1 MRRLVEKPLPLERT
15 GWAIGLGVANIVALI
30 AVSLEA
36 WDFMQGLDLDLDLDL
51 AAQVVLSALW
61 LVWAAALVAAGI
73 RRDAAALR
81 WQGLALLLVVVAKTF
96 LVDLSFLE
104 QGYRIL
110 SFLIVGALLVAVS
123 FLYQRRRR
131 GDAPVE

>member
-1 MRRLVEKPLPLERT
+1 M
-15 GWAIGLGVANIVALI
+15 
-30 AVSLEA
+30 
-36 WDFMQGLDLDLDLDL
+36 
-51 AAQVVLSALW
+51 
-61 LVWAAALVAAGI
+61 WAAALVAAGI

-96 LVDLSFLE
+96 LVDLSFLD

-110 SFLIVGALLVAVS
+110 SFLTVGALLVAVS